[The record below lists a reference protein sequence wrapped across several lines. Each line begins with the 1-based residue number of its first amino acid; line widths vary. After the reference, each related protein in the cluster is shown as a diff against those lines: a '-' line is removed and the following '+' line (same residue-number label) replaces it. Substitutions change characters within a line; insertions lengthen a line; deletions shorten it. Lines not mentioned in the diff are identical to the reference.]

1 MSKGTQSPYARF
13 ADDDLTLR
21 DLLAVDRT
29 VVANER
35 TLLGFIR
42 TALALLLTGASLIK
56 FSDHEVLHVAGWV
69 VGGLAVPLFFAG
81 AFHFARRRAGLRPL
95 MSKVP
100 L

>member
-1 MSKGTQSPYARF
+1 M
-13 ADDDLTLR
+13 R

-42 TALALLLTGASLIK
+42 TSLALLLTGASLIK
-56 FSDHEVLHVAGWV
+56 FSDSNLLHITGWV
-69 VGGLAVPLFFAG
+69 VGGSAIPLFIAG
-81 AFHFARRRAGLRPL
+81 AYHFVIRRAGLRPL
-95 MSKVP
+95 MGKVP